1 MKQDEFPVG
10 RLPTAV
16 EELVDEL
23 AEKQG
28 LSRDYLYASFLAVI
42 SVLIGNRYSAEA
54 VGWNERPLLWIAIVG
69 RSGIKKTPA
78 MNMMTAP
85 LSEINRRLHSI
96 YKAEFKDHKE
106 KDDKKPGEEKPK
118 RQQLLVDDFTLEV
131 LIQIMADNPAGLMVI
146 KDELMGLVYDS
157 NRYNKNGQEQRLL
170 SIFSNQQISYDRKS
184 DDASELIVNPYLTM
198 LGGIQPKVLGELM
211 TDSRM
216 ANGFVSRL
224 LFAFPLTEE
233 RKAPQRGFDKSKV
246 EKYEE
251 YILRFTQIDT
261 PKVNGT
267 VETKILPLSIEAQ
280 DVYDLWL
287 TEYIYSDLDKDIV
300 EYKAKLEGYVVRIS
314 LILAFARTME
324 VGDVPEAVVERDM
337 EFAFEICNY
346 FIGSYKRACSLEV
359 VETKEMKI
367 EKLRKRAVELYRA
380 GRKHEE
386 VVLTLL
392 KEGHVNA
399 HIAVATCTPPATVN
413 MLKKKNNL

>member
-1 MKQDEFPVG
+1 MKQSEFPAG
-10 RLPTAV
+10 KFPKAV

-42 SVLIGNRYSAEA
+42 SVLIGNRYSVEA
-54 VGWNERPLLWIAIVG
+54 VGWDERALLWIAIVG

-78 MNMMTAP
+78 MNAMTAP

-96 YKAEFKDHKE
+96 YKAKFKEYKE
-106 KDDKKPGEEKPK
+106 KEEKEPGEEKPK

-131 LIQIMADNPAGLMVI
+131 LIQIMAHNPAGLMVI

-211 TDSRM
+211 TDNRM

-224 LFAFPLTEE
+224 LFAFPVKEV
-233 RKAPQRGFDKSKV
+233 RKAPQRGFDKSKADN
-246 EKYEE
+246 YEE

-261 PKVNGT
+261 PMVNGT
-267 VETKILPLSIEAQ
+267 VETQTLPLSVDAQ
-280 DVYDLWL
+280 EVYDTWL
-287 TEYIYSDLDKDIV
+287 DEYVYGDVDKEIV
-300 EYKAKLEGYVVRIS
+300 EYKAKLEAYAARIS
-314 LILAFARTME
+314 LVLAFARSME
-324 VGDVPEAVVERDM
+324 VGDIPEAVVKKDM
-337 EFAFEICNY
+337 EFAIEICNY
-346 FIGSYKRACSLEV
+346 FIGSYKRACSLDV
-359 VETKEMKI
+359 VETKEIKI
-367 EKLRKRAVELYRA
+367 DKLRLKAIELYRT
-380 GRKHEE
+380 GKQHKE
-386 VVLTLL
+386 VILTLL

-399 HIAVATCTPPATVN
+399 HIAAATKTPTATVN
-413 MLKKKNNL
+413 MIKKNNNL